1 MIVTAAVWHQLGSFT
16 GMEPWGEDNDIVVKL
31 VASSA
36 SSKPHS
42 TLASS
47 SGPRQR
53 VAPQRAKDV
62 PSCPKGC
69 ACTSCRWPSEGAS
82 LEREF
87 RLSDGVDPSVIMG
100 LSGAQAILAK
110 GSWCQ
115 TKQGPDGKLRLG
127 CIACAALPSD
137 RTATSKVRLWA
148 TSQACS
154 KTLTR
159 WRMRRHANSQVHK
172 AAVLHLLGVEV
183 GPTGGCVAGAPP
195 LDEFQAL
202 LAHMGEGE
210 SERASARRQTNSK
223 CSTKVRRMR
232 WVLVEA
238 LREQDRK
245 FLAGATTIVLCRDER
260 ESRLL
265 LRYSACSSNLQVRR
279 GFLGQTRNAGGHACE
294 LVNATRK
301 AIRQFCTKKWAMP
314 AGGRGKAV
322 HDKALQRHIQDHVE
336 IVVSDSAPNEVMAA
350 NIGRG
355 WRQEPIGNAEALTP
369 NLVLIGRDCAHGFR
383 RTAFLYHNLF
393 Q

>member
-1 MIVTAAVWHQLGSFT
+1 
-16 GMEPWGEDNDIVVKL
+16 MEPWGEDNDIVVKL

-100 LSGAQAILAK
+100 LSGAQAMLAK

-127 CIACAALPSD
+127 CIACATLPSD
-137 RTATSKVRLWA
+137 RTATSKARLWA
-148 TSQACS
+148 MSQACN
-154 KTLTR
+154 TLTR

-183 GPTGGCVAGAPP
+183 GPTGDCVAGAPP
-195 LDEFQAL
+195 LEEFQAL

-245 FLAGATTIVLCRDER
+245 FLAGVTTLSSAETNGNLVCFFATALAPATFK
-260 ESRLL
+260 S
-265 LRYSACSSNLQVRR
+265 
-279 GFLGQTRNAGGHACE
+279 GGVFWARPGMPE
-294 LVNATRK
+294 ATRVSWST
-301 AIRQFCTKKWAMP
+301 QP
-314 AGGRGKAV
+314 GRRSV
-322 HDKALQRHIQDHVE
+322 N
-336 IVVSDSAPNEVMAA
+336 SAPRS
-350 NIGRG
+350 GLC
-355 WRQEPIGNAEALTP
+355 QLEAVARPSMT
-369 NLVLIGRDCAHGFR
+369 R
-383 RTAFLYHNLF
+383 RCSATSKTMSK
-393 Q
+393 

>member
-1 MIVTAAVWHQLGSFT
+1 
-16 GMEPWGEDNDIVVKL
+16 MEPWGEDNDIVVKL

-210 SERASARRQTNSK
+210 SERASARRQTNNI
-223 CSTKVRRMR
+223 CSTKTESSWLVRRPLSSAETNGN
-232 WVLVEA
+232 LVC
-238 LREQDRK
+238 
-245 FLAGATTIVLCRDER
+245 FFATAPAPATFK
-260 ESRLL
+260 S
-265 LRYSACSSNLQVRR
+265 
-279 GFLGQTRNAGGHACE
+279 GGVFWARPGMPE
-294 LVNATRK
+294 ATRVSWST
-301 AIRQFCTKKWAMP
+301 QP
-314 AGGRGKAV
+314 GRRSV
-322 HDKALQRHIQDHVE
+322 N
-336 IVVSDSAPNEVMAA
+336 SAPRS
-350 NIGRG
+350 GLC
-355 WRQEPIGNAEALTP
+355 QLEAVARPSMTRRCSATSRTMSKYWSLT
-369 NLVLIGRDCAHGFR
+369 VLPTR
-383 RTAFLYHNLF
+383 
-393 Q
+393 